1 MASIK
6 ENRVY
11 LNIDNIEHHP
21 VSLSVRDFNDGREGI
36 YSTRAGELWREYKA
50 NASSNLLTNATD
62 ELTNGSPDLVT
73 DIVRGLGSFLRKKKL
88 REKEKILL
96 MDDYELLLVTQ

>member
-1 MASIK
+1 
-6 ENRVY
+6 
-11 LNIDNIEHHP
+11 D
-21 VSLSVRDFNDGREGI
+21 
-36 YSTRAGELWREYKA
+36 
-50 NASSNLLTNATD
+50 LLTGVSE